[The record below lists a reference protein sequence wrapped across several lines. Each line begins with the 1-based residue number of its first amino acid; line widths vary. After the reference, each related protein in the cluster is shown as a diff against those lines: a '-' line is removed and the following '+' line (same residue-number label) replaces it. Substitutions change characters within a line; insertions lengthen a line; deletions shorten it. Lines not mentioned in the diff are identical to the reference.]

1 MLQETHGVLGR
12 EFLGAPIAWGPNLV
26 PAAAILVV
34 GWFAA
39 RLVTSVMAR
48 GFMAGLQADP
58 SSWAS
63 TTGAATSNPLEET
76 RHEWAEP

>member
-1 MLQETHGVLGR
+1 MEDWDASSWKRSSPGGR
-12 EFLGAPIAWGPNLV
+12 TWWRPPPSWWWAGS
-26 PAAAILVV
+26 
-34 GWFAA
+34 AA

-63 TTGAATSNPLEET
+63 TTGAATSNPWEET